1 MFRSF
6 FVIAAAAAY
15 LTNGSARADALQDQV
30 VALAKATRTD
40 MYDFRRTIIIESNV
54 AKGRAVLQQ
63 FDPRRPL
70 DDRWVLITVDGRTP
84 TSKEVEDARNA
95 GRDPFPPY
103 YAVAKWFGAPAMRSE
118 TAPGYVTYKFES
130 LLPGTLKFGSHD
142 VSADTKA
149 EALVN
154 IKGNVPFIEELH
166 LASTKGFRM
175 MLVASM
181 GSMTY
186 TMRYRQLPDGNV
198 VPLDAV
204 SDINGSAM
212 GKSGKVHTI
221 ATFSDFQAAK

>member
-1 MFRSF
+1 MFRPF
-6 FVIAAAAAY
+6 LVIAGAAAY
-15 LTNGSARADALQDQV
+15 LASGQAHADTLQDQV
-30 VALAKATRTD
+30 VAIAKATRTD
-40 MYDFRRTIIIESNV
+40 VYDFRRTIVIDSNV
-54 AKGRAVLQQ
+54 AKRKVVLQQ
-63 FDPRRPL
+63 FDPRRPSG
-70 DDRWVLITVDGRTP
+70 DQWVLITVDGRTL

-103 YAVAKWFGAPAMRSE
+103 FAVSKWFGAPAIRSE

-142 VSADTKA
+142 ASADTKA

-154 IKGNVPFIEELH
+154 IRGNVPFIEELH
-166 LASTKGFRM
+166 LVSTKGFRI

-212 GKSGKVHTI
+212 GKSGQVHTS
-221 ATFSDFQAAK
+221 ATFSDFQAAQ